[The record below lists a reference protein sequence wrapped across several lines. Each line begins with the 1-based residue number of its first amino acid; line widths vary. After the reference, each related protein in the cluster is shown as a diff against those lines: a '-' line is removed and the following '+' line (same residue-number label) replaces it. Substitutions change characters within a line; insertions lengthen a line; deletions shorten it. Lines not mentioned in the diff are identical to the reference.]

1 MIKRI
6 YDKLT
11 GRFIRD
17 DFNFDET
24 TENAYIGDIPSG
36 FYWPKYDGTKW
47 IEALTQSEIDA
58 IKTNGQPIM
67 PTIDERVDTLESD
80 VNAVVNALVEV
91 SLL

>member
-17 DFNFDET
+17 DFTFDET
-24 TENAYIGDIPSG
+24 TENAYIGDIPDG

-47 IEALTQSEIDA
+47 VEALTQAEIDA
-58 IKTNGQPIM
+58 IKANAQPIM
-67 PTIDERVDTLESD
+67 STLDERVTAVETD
-80 VNAVVNALVEV
+80 VDAVVNALAEV
-91 SLL
+91 ILL